1 MIDDEQEFEYKGY
14 HMRVEIWH
22 DEYVGEIIETG
33 EEILAN
39 KIDWLV
45 ENFHETVEDYLFAEK
60 FQRDSIGGENFDDGE
75 T

>member
-14 HMRVEIWH
+14 HMRVDFWH

-33 EEILAN
+33 EEVLAN

-45 ENFHETVEDYLFAEK
+45 ESFHEVVEDYLFAEK
-60 FQRDSIGGENFDDGE
+60 FHCDLRSEIK
-75 T
+75 

>member
-60 FQRDSIGGENFDDGE
+60 FQRDSNGGENFDDGE

>member
-14 HMRVEIWH
+14 HMRVEWWCN
-22 DEYVGEIIETG
+22 EYVGEIIETG

-39 KIDWLV
+39 KIDWLI
-45 ENFHETVEDYLFAEK
+45 ENFHEVVEDYLFAEK
-60 FQRDSIGGENFDDGE
+60 FQRDSNGGENFDDGE